1 MKSANVDT
9 QTKNDLQKRKQ
20 IMIIITTIIYM
31 CEKLK
36 PNPPH
41 PPLRSQIS
49 RDPPDLERV
58 GHESGRGGGGD
69 P

>member
-9 QTKNDLQKRKQ
+9 QTKNDLQKREQ

-36 PNPPH
+36 PTH
-41 PPLRSQIS
+41 PTLLSEHRSQEIH
-49 RDPPDLERV
+49 LI
-58 GHESGRGGGGD
+58 
-69 P
+69 